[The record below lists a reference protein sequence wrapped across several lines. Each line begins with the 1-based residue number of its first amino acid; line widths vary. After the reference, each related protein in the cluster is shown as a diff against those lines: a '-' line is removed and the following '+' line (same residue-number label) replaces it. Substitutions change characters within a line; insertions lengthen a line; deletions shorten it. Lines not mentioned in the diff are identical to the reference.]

1 MPQKPKQA
9 SLIAVNYPVSNLS
22 QLLGHLHLSATNMK
36 MGKAP
41 MLVKKATSICKSKTS
56 LIAARLLVL
65 ATLQRR
71 RMAAVAMISNK
82 IHTLIVPDRERGN
95 CHKAVAMR
103 KVESRQA
110 VVHGDDM
117 AANFAHQLVMFDQED
132 GHGGCPDW
140 TLHSIFNDDDN
151 CSYIDEY
158 EGDDHELSAMDV
170 ISSNRDVER
179 LEYNMEDDID
189 QAAEIF
195 ISRFR
200 EQMNKSF

>member
-1 MPQKPKQA
+1 MVRVDSCQ
-9 SLIAVNYPVSNLS
+9 
-22 QLLGHLHLSATNMK
+22 
-36 MGKAP
+36 
-41 MLVKKATSICKSKTS
+41 
-56 LIAARLLVL
+56 
-65 ATLQRR
+65 
-71 RMAAVAMISNK
+71 
-82 IHTLIVPDRERGN
+82 
-95 CHKAVAMR
+95 CHKALVLR
-103 KVESRQA
+103 KAEKSLAIYGGQIV
-110 VVHGDDM
+110 DDLS
-117 AANFAHQLVMFDQED
+117 HQIKLFDQEENCD
-132 GHGGCPDW
+132 GGCPDW

-170 ISSNRDVER
+170 ISSNRDVES